1 MACVNATPLSVPD
14 RFERLRSTPSG
25 VLKGIVVPI
34 GSMLRELDNRF
45 EDMRAA
51 GKGSLMILRGQSGA
65 GKSTFLDT
73 VGLFRVGVETS
84 PIRSDDSIVD
94 AVRTLG
100 THAGPRVVV
109 IEGREALRDVS
120 DQELE
125 ASLHAINSFSRAE
138 GSDTLFVWPTNT
150 DDLTERLAKLGDAI
164 GASGLFGV
172 EGPVVEFEG
181 PPRSEWV
188 NIAERTVSALN
199 QGAQLSALGLTLER
213 AEGLVADSETVG
225 HYLATIRG
233 ELIRNTR
240 RVRGLQAVQQER
252 LWVVVIAGNDPDN
265 DVAALT
271 RGSGAYV
278 DVERALSATEANI
291 VSQLKT
297 YPDQLGILGTVLDAR
312 VVHVH
317 TIAAQAVARQFGNA
331 ALHAEMKAR
340 NASTAP
346 DSQAVQRLRE
356 SELGV
361 IASGGSLGVRRRG
374 SRTGSSSQAAF
385 SVLAEIA
392 QKNDGLL
399 NAAIGAGLVAAGL
412 ADGAEIE
419 VPIQGAGLK
428 YHSDI
433 VATVGQ
439 EPVRLEVMWRKKTSR
454 AEIANYT
461 LTKLNNYARAIG
473 LIGAPQAAPPT

>member
-1 MACVNATPLSVPD
+1 MVAVSSTPLSVPD
-14 RFERLRSTPSG
+14 RFETLRSVPTG
-25 VLKGIVVPI
+25 VLQGIVVPI
-34 GSMLRELDNRF
+34 DSMLSEIDHRF

-73 VGLFRVGVETS
+73 VGLFRAEVETTR
-84 PIRSDDSIVD
+84 IRADENIVD
-94 AVRTLG
+94 ALAALG
-100 THAGPRVVV
+100 AHAGPRIVVL
-109 IEGREALRDVS
+109 EGREALRDVS
-120 DQELE
+120 DEELE
-125 ASLHAINSFSRAE
+125 SALHAINSYSRSE
-138 GSDTLFVWPTNT
+138 GADTLFVWPTNT
-150 DDLTERLAKLGDAI
+150 DDLTERLASLGDAI

-172 EGPVVEFEG
+172 DGPVVRFEG
-181 PPRSEWV
+181 PDRSMWV
-188 NIAERTVSALN
+188 SIAERTVSALN
-199 QGAQLSALGLTLER
+199 QGAQLSALGVTTDR
-213 AEGLVADSETVG
+213 AASLVENSDTVG

-240 RVRGLQAVQQER
+240 RVKSLQVVKQER

-271 RGSGAYV
+271 RGSGSYV

-291 VSQLKT
+291 VAELKR

-312 VVHVH
+312 IVHVS
-317 TIAAQAVARQFGNA
+317 TLTAQAVARQFGGDP
-331 ALHAEMKAR
+331 LHAEMRAR
-340 NASTAP
+340 KASTSP
-346 DSQAVQRLRE
+346 DESAAQRLKD

-361 IASGGSLGVRRRG
+361 VAAGGVLGVRRRG
-374 SRTGSSSQAAF
+374 KKPGSSSQAAF

-399 NAAIGAGLVAAGL
+399 NDAIARALVATEL
-412 ADGAEIE
+412 ASVAETE
-419 VPIQGAGLK
+419 VPIQGAGVRYL
-428 YHSDI
+428 SDI
-433 VATVGQ
+433 VATVGS
-439 EPVRLEVMWRKKTSR
+439 EPVRLEVMWRKQTSR

-473 LIGAPQAAPPT
+473 LLGD